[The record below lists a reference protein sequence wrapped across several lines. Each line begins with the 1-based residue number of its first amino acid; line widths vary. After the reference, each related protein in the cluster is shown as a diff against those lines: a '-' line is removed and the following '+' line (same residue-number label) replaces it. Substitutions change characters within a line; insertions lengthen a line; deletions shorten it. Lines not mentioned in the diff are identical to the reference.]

1 MNINFFRDK
10 NGNLSSTRTTF
21 GSGDNKISITEYAD
35 GKNGGIT
42 MYTKNSV
49 LRVNNQGSIIGSG
62 FRVGNRISYIDKHGN
77 VSNTIPSFI

>member
-1 MNINFFRDK
+1 
-10 NGNLSSTRTTF
+10 
-21 GSGDNKISITEYAD
+21 
-35 GKNGGIT
+35 